1 MNTYSILLVED
12 DPDDVEL
19 MIQALHDNDVP
30 YCLETVSQG
39 DQAVPHLERCG
50 SLPDVVVLDLNLPK
64 LHGREILSR
73 LKAQPRLQGLP
84 VVILTTASS
93 QQERDQCLRLGA
105 DLFITKPSTVKGFNE
120 MIAAILDCVRKQPDV
135 RR

>member
-1 MNTYSILLVED
+1 MNTYAILLVED

-19 MIQALHDNDVP
+19 MIQALSDNDVP
-30 YCLETVSQG
+30 YRMETISQG
-39 DQAVPHLERCG
+39 DKVVPHLERCET
-50 SLPDVVVLDLNLPK
+50 LPDIVVLDLNLPK
-64 LHGREILSR
+64 LHGREILTR

-120 MIAAILDCVRKQPDV
+120 MIAAIVERVRKQPDV

>member
-19 MIQALHDNDVP
+19 MIQALHDNNVP
-30 YCLETVSQG
+30 YRMETISQG
-39 DQAVPHLERCG
+39 DKVVPHLERCEK
-50 SLPDVVVLDLNLPK
+50 LPDVVVLDLNLPK

-73 LKAQPRLQGLP
+73 LKALPRLQRLP

-120 MIAAILDCVRKQPDV
+120 MIAAIVGRVRRQPDLS
-135 RR
+135 R

>member
-19 MIQALHDNDVP
+19 MIQALHDNNVP
-30 YCLETVSQG
+30 YRMETISQG
-39 DQAVPHLERCG
+39 DKVVPHLERCEE
-50 SLPDVVVLDLNLPK
+50 LPDVVVLDLNLPK

-73 LKAQPRLQGLP
+73 LKALPRLQRLP

-93 QQERDQCLRLGA
+93 QQERDQCLQLGA

-120 MIAAILDCVRKQPDV
+120 MIAAIVERVRKQANLS
-135 RR
+135 R